1 MKIQLITRR
10 RMRGNLSLLTP
21 WCVTRTRHENA
32 KISTKPYRVMKIL
45 SYILLCG
52 LFFLSL
58 NCQRNVHRSLSA
70 GDTNLIGKWG
80 IYRFG
85 NLSVPGRCN
94 SCPKIDLR
102 YDSTGVVYLAQG
114 INYAFKW
121 AVYGDSINI
130 VVDSAIN
137 DRLHLSEVYSFS
149 ITRKTAFTELL
160 LKREVDKDFIKHFLL
175 RKQN

>member
-1 MKIQLITRR
+1 MKTI
-10 RMRGNLSLLTP
+10 
-21 WCVTRTRHENA
+21 
-32 KISTKPYRVMKIL
+32 

-52 LFFLSL
+52 LFFLSA
-58 NCQRNVHRSLSA
+58 NCQRNVFRSVSA
-70 GDTNLIGKWG
+70 GDVNLIGKWG
-80 IYRFG
+80 IYQVG
-85 NLSVPGRCN
+85 HLLAPGRCN

-102 YDSTGVVYLAQG
+102 YDSTGVVYLSQG

-121 AVYGDSINI
+121 TVYGDSINI

-137 DRLHLSEVYSFS
+137 DRLDLNDAYSFL
-149 ITRKTAFTELL
+149 ITRKTPFTELL